1 MGKIFKF
8 PSKRKKEKWV
18 LSTANYLGENI
29 FNDFHIEMNS
39 NKEITVEGKI
49 CVYEY
54 KSDYVKLH
62 LKNGYLTVTGADFD
76 ILNYET
82 DSITFKGI
90 IKSVDLEI

>member
-1 MGKIFKF
+1 MGRMFKF

-18 LSTANYLGENI
+18 LSTKNYLSENLL
-29 FNDFHIEMNS
+29 NDFRIEMNS

-54 KSDYVKLH
+54 RSDYVKLH
-62 LKNGYLTVTGADFD
+62 LKNGYITVIGTDFD

-90 IKSVDLEI
+90 IKSVEFEI

>member
-1 MGKIFKF
+1 MFKC

-18 LSTANYLGENI
+18 LSTKNYFNESI
-29 FNDFHIEMNS
+29 VNDFRVEMNS
-39 NKEITVEGKI
+39 NKEITIEGKI

-54 KSDYVKLH
+54 KSEYIKLH
-62 LKNGYLTVTGADFD
+62 LKKGYITVTGADFD

-90 IKSVDLEI
+90 IKSVELEI